1 MPVTNY
7 DFLIDKQLQWGE
19 AATLDSARIWAVEN
33 PNDYIVPMGFGVV
46 KGSGERGIELP
57 SASTDL
63 FEGIAYF
70 SDTFEKRSGYT
81 LTSQGWYGYPKKYT
95 MSIFRKGVIAVPV
108 DQAMA
113 RGDEVHMYYETSA
126 TNTLALPGTFRKAAV
141 TDKTF
146 QLTYARVYKGCEA
159 PAANQL
165 ETCWIDLRMP
175 N

>member
-7 DFLIDKQLQWGE
+7 DFLIDKELQWGE

-33 PNDYIVPMGFGVV
+33 PNSYIIPMGFGVIS
-46 KGSGERGIELP
+46 GSGERGVELP
-57 SASTDL
+57 SSDTDL

-70 SDTFEKRSGYT
+70 SDTFERREGYT
-81 LTSQGWYGYPKKYT
+81 VTSQGWYGYPKEYT

-108 DQAMA
+108 DQAMS
-113 RGDEVHMYYETSA
+113 RGDKVYMRYATSA
-126 TNTLALPGTFRKAAV
+126 SNTSAVAGTFRKAEDAN
-141 TDKTF
+141 KTIE
-146 QLTYARVYKGCEA
+146 LLYARVYRGCEA
-159 PAANQL
+159 PATNKL